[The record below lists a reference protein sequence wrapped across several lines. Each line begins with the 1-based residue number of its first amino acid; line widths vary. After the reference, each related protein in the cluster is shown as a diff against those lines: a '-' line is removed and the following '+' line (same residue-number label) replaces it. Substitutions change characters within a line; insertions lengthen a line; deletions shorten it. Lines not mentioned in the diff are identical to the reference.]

1 MTASLA
7 FLSGAHLL
15 WSAVGFGLVF
25 GFLLHRGGVTDF
37 NVIVNFFRLK
47 DLTVLKV
54 MLTAIVVG
62 GSGVA
67 LLHGQDLAQF
77 HIKPATMLAVG
88 LGAALFGFG
97 MVVYGYCPGT
107 GLAAIAAGHIDA
119 LVGFLGML
127 VGGALYALSFDWVAT
142 NILPVGD
149 LGKARLPTLTGTPEW
164 PWYFGL
170 TLLAFLVFR
179 LVRKYEQAANS

>member
-7 FLSGAHLL
+7 YLSGAHLL
-15 WSAVGFGLVF
+15 WAAVGFGLLF

-37 NVIVNFFRLK
+37 DVIVNFFRLK

-62 GSGVA
+62 GVGIA

-88 LGAALFGFG
+88 LGAALFGVG

-107 GLAAIAAGHIDA
+107 GLAAIATGQVDA
-119 LVGFLGML
+119 LVGFFGML
-127 VGGALYALSFDWVAT
+127 VGGALYALSFDWVAA

-149 LGKARLPTLTGTPEW
+149 LGKARLPTLTGTPDW
-164 PWYFGL
+164 PWYVGL
-170 TLLAFLVFR
+170 TVLALLVFR
-179 LVRKYEQAANS
+179 LVRKHEQAAQR